1 MKARKSP
8 RQSPSNSPAQ
18 ASYPVPVYLEFVPGG
33 VEYGSKIS
41 SSHDNWKNL
50 SFVAH
55 DPLIRKALTCDKTL
69 HRYAVQAQVRSTVSE
84 NADPKFA
91 VEKLPIRLPSLS
103 VLAEAAFG
111 SLTGVHSSSVRKWA
125 DAMVMAYMKD
135 DEESLDSIM
144 QMSDRELIDSHQSM
158 MGSIPKSIPNKSQPN
173 SPAHQS
179 DLVTMLKS
187 MHKEYTART
196 ANASEMN
203 HPIRPCGYVFR
214 RGDIAWNC
222 RTCQYDSTCVLCD
235 KCFHNSDHEGH
246 EVYFHRTSPGGCC
259 DCGDIEAW
267 KSEGCCPLHR
277 PKESKSDSQMD
288 DHLSKLIS
296 ENLDNDVFE
305 AFKASLRGR
314 ADGELYVQN
323 FLSPKLAA
331 ALGVVIGAA
340 IQTIVSAVDGSG
352 IGADIVQWKRRWAD
366 QIRKITDRRAFDEE
380 YVLSTK
386 KSSASTIGEAIQ
398 LPFPARFNLHLRLHN
413 DDVHTYDEVIEA
425 LYSGPRFPPRSF
437 SADEK
442 MNETDTSNGLVNDI
456 EEATTLTHGVDQDGQ
471 VLVKRYETMEGAIA
485 GFNRL
490 KEKGLHCSVV
500 STPQLELETRARVLL
515 TWLSDISEAHPAVAA
530 LIVHALVDVTEGSDL
545 FGGTT
550 VWNHSKII
558 PPWSFSQDY
567 LASSRLI
574 SPEEVKD
581 TDDDDVFGWR
591 YRLDVFPPHLESS
604 YLNREECRQ
613 LHTLGFSTVSDLSSS
628 KKGVDFEFYS
638 KVPYILQNERYRKS
652 PHSLWGVMPSPF
664 TTPKKYVHPVLF
676 RDGTNHEDSY
686 HLMDR
691 LIVLDTDLRKHQ
703 EADTLIT
710 SRCTHQLL
718 GLYMIS
724 GVGLVDADGDEDG
737 GSSMKPTA
745 DEWRQ
750 LLSVSSYRSPVS
762 PLLLLLLLDP
772 YPTKQLRGTIH
783 QLFLSLLVDSRM
795 RSKFAASLGG
805 IAYRPLTTLFC
816 AGVGTENDTP
826 LTFTVQIFTAGSIVR
841 ALCNLK
847 ALQKLLCN
855 DNLSAQ
861 NDDIGVRDVFCL
873 PIAHNIVRCVHSNLL
888 GACKEVRMA
897 LKNTASANWTES
909 GDSAL
914 SKDLVFEA
922 GELPL
927 STLLPA
933 APDDGFLDRRSIKH
947 KRMSHLLRDLEYVLE
962 TPGTAMRLLVPLG
975 DEMPTTVDFAS
986 VWSRLLRLG
995 QGIDPQKRK
1004 TGGGHVEY
1012 EQLRWLEAFS
1022 LSLHFSGAR
1031 DNLAESLPNSAPGS
1045 TGPTWKFIQ
1054 DAMGNLFISLLREIK
1069 WWLYREA
1076 TLTTGLPGSSKLLAD
1091 GQLEVLQRST
1101 LHVSSTTIRNAV
1113 VTMEEKTKTPA
1124 LSCATQTKMTESHLD
1139 IIESA
1144 MRIEESQHRLS
1155 GSGRGAIMG
1164 DWLRVPHS
1172 PHAGDSFSFHLPLH
1186 RSFARN
1192 IRSLCALSIPED
1204 LRTDSPFTW
1213 WQIPVLD
1220 DVSMSAVGDM
1230 FDHPLCHV
1238 LRPTL
1243 RSSNCKITWTSGPE
1257 CTSEEAK
1264 SRRARS
1270 KAISAAIASA
1280 KVIHSL
1286 CDHPLR
1292 CLAAADQISRHLWAR
1307 NGASASGMALNYG
1320 TAPLCK
1326 SFRDLDM
1333 TLVQLSAAGFSV
1345 GLGARRVFSMIL
1357 SRFALEGFLCD
1368 LERKNANMSPTHSE
1382 KSPPSDIWVLPRR
1395 LQDMDHCQVLM
1406 EGLFSLLCVIV
1417 TELPH
1422 PPDFIP
1428 NEHHSM
1434 KALIRRE
1441 LLHAL
1446 ATQNLSYS
1454 KAMEAASIAVSRR
1467 DEHATSSEG
1476 DATFKTAFE
1485 VVLNEISL
1493 KKSQVSKA
1501 PIYQL
1506 KAEVSDEYDPTFYH
1520 LKRSDHQHA
1529 MDNIA
1534 KLRKQKSSKTKYTG
1548 SCFPLVLPPSPAH
1561 PRFLPA
1567 RLILHL
1573 PAIDAAIRRAL
1584 IYVITGGN
1592 WIPPSGPDVKV
1603 DEVMSYLDV
1612 PSASSDIGDHNRG
1625 VRSYTRRKVTQ
1636 DDKDKP
1642 FSAQTVKDS
1651 SVSFLEVLQLL
1662 TLQVHTLEECA
1673 LLHQTHPQLD
1683 FENKSISSSLSIN
1696 SYLCR
1701 LIHVPAGISDTWAF
1715 LPYPE
1720 GPLKSQGSGANKAS
1734 ILGLLIAL
1742 YEHRAE
1748 HGSGS
1753 MKEEGRNDED
1763 HGGARYL
1770 VADGLKW
1777 LLRFVNSVIDGAQSI
1792 SEACQSATEGTP
1804 IREKS
1809 GMNSTSWIIDDHLG
1823 ESIRGMLADLP
1834 NLWPMEEE
1842 VTSKDVDKQ
1851 SEKSREA
1858 RKAAQMRIMEK
1869 MKKQQESFAATI
1881 DDKHDNKYRVDR
1893 EESELCIICRCDDE
1907 DGESNGPLG
1916 YLGHIQRSRALQLRS
1931 HIECINRSHPLVTS
1945 YRVVGDKGC
1954 QIRKSISLDSAP
1966 IACIPSGCIVEAVN
1980 CESEQNYDLQT
1991 RRILVRY
1998 RSSTDAVEG
2007 WASVRSSQGYVI
2019 LSPLVNICYNNTR
2032 WGSTRPFIRQCGHAA
2047 HLGCVE
2053 THVASIHQ
2061 KSQSD
2066 TPYDG
2071 RFAADIDDGEFLC
2084 PLCKQLCNVVIPS
2097 ETVHEFKNKVAPI
2110 ENKAALLSSDSLLGN
2125 MSRIR
2130 RLMIS
2135 TNYFENPDKAAVGA
2149 VKQFGNYLEHSMQ
2162 VFSWDPQQKRKKRIQ
2177 ESWHSALRN
2186 WDFKEDE
2193 DDKLFSMPSASSD
2206 PFIADI
2212 LRLLRQQHIAWS
2224 AAGYTA
2230 ASAEASSRGIKR
2242 QGFDP
2247 STDDPWADFDENSK
2261 DSNLALLELRRTI
2274 VAASSLYKVL
2284 CREIHDKLG
2293 PRSSKPQIPSIVGS
2307 LLFNILDGEFWSV
2320 DPHLNQTAFDQ
2331 WNVLSAL
2338 RASLPCHVS
2347 KDETLSLRQEARATA
2362 SQIWAIKAL
2371 SPSFK
2376 SEGKNV
2382 STSPPPPPLCV
2393 RHAEGNEKLL
2403 SPWGTLDPCGA
2414 FEHALLP
2421 FRPAVANTVLYIP
2434 LLAWDL
2440 STFSGAIFS
2449 TLLACDTVSSFD
2461 VINAAKIILVA
2472 RMIQALVSFD
2482 GSNLDDNNLS
2492 WTSDSEINQGKEQKS
2507 IVDLFNYCQKK
2518 LGRHDFKPL
2527 EYRDGD
2533 ELGLLR
2539 HISSSILP
2547 LSRSLV
2553 LLLRASMS
2561 FLRQHDNH
2569 IANEVD
2575 SFLESD
2581 ETMYIEDGFYFIQ
2594 NLGCPLPSDLVLCMN
2609 DSVNNSEGT
2618 WMSLI
2623 DRWVDAVVS
2632 FDTYHGSQ
2640 GSHLDFNMSTK
2651 TFVPKE
2657 VIHDQPILVDHSSV
2671 QLMVEAT
2678 EEGME
2683 VGVNYF
2689 ENFHDEAM
2697 DEDSFDDLED
2707 DDDDDDDDD
2716 DEVSDDS
2723 IPLNN
2728 DNIMIRFGAINP
2740 IDSALDI
2747 NADESDDEE
2756 MEDVE
2761 GDDDLDFDYGMEMV
2775 AHDPPSLEVQNEES
2789 SYGANQ
2795 YSWDKEDI
2803 AASDQ
2808 YFANVSSSAI
2818 IPYQPSFLGHKA
2830 PGPGPRGG
2838 VLDFKKAANIMK
2850 DLSHLALVHRPI
2862 GSYQGSG
2869 LIRLPKSFVEL
2880 YSLVNR
2886 MKSGGQNKIIDD
2898 GDDNSGSETA
2908 ICLVTGAIIRAG
2920 TSRRSYSRRSRSPGS
2935 CTLHARN
2942 IGSGTGIFFLLQKC
2956 TVLLVHNKKSAYSSS
2971 IYVDANGEEDPGL
2984 ARGRPL
2990 FLKEE
2995 RYAAL
3000 ADLWRQHRIPGEVSQ
3015 IRSTSDRVIR
3025 DSWY

>member
-8 RQSPSNSPAQ
+8 RNASSNAPAAQ
-18 ASYPVPVYLEFVPGG
+18 ASYPLPVYLEFVPGG
-33 VEYGSKIS
+33 VEYGSKTS
-41 SSHDNWKNL
+41 SSSQDHWKTLN
-50 SFVAH
+50 FVAH
-55 DPLIRKALTCDKTL
+55 DSLIRKALVCDKTL
-69 HRYAVQAQVRSTVSE
+69 HRYAVQAKVRSAVFE
-84 NADPKFA
+84 NADPKIA

-103 VLAEAAFG
+103 ILAEAAFG
-111 SLTGVHSSSVRKWA
+111 SLTGVHSSSVRQWA

-135 DEESLDSIM
+135 DDESLDSIM
-144 QMSDRELIDSHQSM
+144 QMSDKELIDSHQSM
-158 MGSIPKSIPNKSQPN
+158 VDSIPTSSPTKSQPS
-173 SPAHQS
+173 SPVQQP
-179 DLVTMLKS
+179 DLVTALKS
-187 MHKEYTART
+187 LHKEYTSGT
-196 ANASEMN
+196 ASASEMN

-246 EVYFHRTSPGGCC
+246 DVYFHRTSPGGCC
-259 DCGDIEAW
+259 DCGDVEAW

-277 PKESKSDSQMD
+277 PREIKSNSKIDDDISKS
-288 DHLSKLIS
+288 IS
-296 ENLDNDVFE
+296 ENLDDDVFE

-323 FLSPKLAA
+323 SLHPKLAA

-366 QIRKITDRRAFDEE
+366 QIRKITDGRAFDEE
-380 YVLSTK
+380 YALATK
-386 KSSASTIGEAIQ
+386 KSSASTIAEAMQ

-442 MNETDTSNGLVNDI
+442 TNETDTSHGLVNDI
-456 EEATTLTHGVDQDGQ
+456 EEATNLTHGVDQDGQ
-471 VLVKRYETMEGAIA
+471 VLVKRYETMDGAIA

-500 STPQLELETRARVLL
+500 STPQLELETRARILL
-515 TWLSDISEAHPAVAA
+515 TWLSDISEAHPAVSA
-530 LIVHALVDVTEGSDL
+530 LIVHGLVDVTEGSDL
-545 FGGTT
+545 FGGAT
-550 VWNHSKII
+550 VWNNSKII

-567 LASSRLI
+567 LAVSKQVSQD
-574 SPEEVKD
+574 EKVD
-581 TDDDDVFGWR
+581 TGVDVFGWR
-591 YRLDVFPPHLESS
+591 RRLDVFPPHLESS
-604 YLNREECRQ
+604 YLTREECRQ
-613 LHTLGFSTVSDLSSS
+613 LHTIGFSTVSDLSSQ
-628 KKGVDFEFYS
+628 KKGADLDFYS

-664 TTPKKYVHPVLF
+664 TTPKKYVHPALF

-710 SRCTHQLL
+710 SRFPHQLL

-724 GVGLVDADGDEDG
+724 GVGLVDVDGDEDG
-737 GSSMKPTA
+737 GSSVKPTA

-750 LLSVSSYRSPVS
+750 LLSVSSYRAPIS

-772 YPTKQLRGTIH
+772 YPTKQLRVTIH

-847 ALQKLLCN
+847 ASQKLLCN
-855 DNLSAQ
+855 DSLCAQ

-873 PIAHNIVRCVHSNLL
+873 PLAHNIARCVHSNLL

-897 LKNTASANWTES
+897 LKNSASANWN
-909 GDSAL
+909 DSSNAAL

-922 GELPL
+922 GEPPL

-947 KRMSHLLRDLEYVLE
+947 KRLSHLLRDLEYVLE

-975 DEMPTTVDFAS
+975 DEIPTTVDFAS

-995 QGIDPQKRK
+995 QGVDPQKRK

-1031 DNLAESLPNSAPGS
+1031 DNLADSLPNCTPGS
-1045 TGPTWKFIQ
+1045 ISPPLKNIQ
-1054 DAMGNLFISLLREIK
+1054 DAMGNLFVSLLREIK

-1076 TLTTGLPGSSKLLAD
+1076 ILTTGLPSTSRLLAD

-1101 LHVSSTTIRNAV
+1101 LHVSSTTIRNAG

-1124 LSCATQTKMTESHLD
+1124 LSCAIHTKMTESHLN

-1192 IRSLCALSIPED
+1192 IRSFCSLSVPED
-1204 LRTDSPFTW
+1204 LRAEAPFTW

-1220 DVSMSAVGDM
+1220 DVSMNAIGDM
-1230 FDHPLCHV
+1230 FDHPLCTI

-1243 RSSNCKITWTSGPE
+1243 RSANCKITWTSGPE

-1264 SRRARS
+1264 ARRARS

-1280 KVIHSL
+1280 KVTHSL

-1307 NGASASGMALNYG
+1307 NGASAGGMALNYG

-1333 TLVQLSAAGFSV
+1333 TLVQLSTAGFSV
-1345 GLGARRVFSMIL
+1345 GLGARRVFSLIL
-1357 SRFALEGFLCD
+1357 SRFTLDGFLCD
-1368 LERKNANMSPTHSE
+1368 LERKNTNTSPTHSE
-1382 KSPPSDIWVLPRR
+1382 KTQPSDIWVLPRR

-1406 EGLFSLLCVIV
+1406 EGLFSTLCALV

-1422 PPDFIP
+1422 PPEFVP
-1428 NEHHSM
+1428 NENHSM
-1434 KALIRRE
+1434 KTLIRRE

-1454 KAMEAASIAVSRR
+1454 KAMEAASIAVSRK

-1485 VVLNEISL
+1485 IVLNEISL
-1493 KKSQVSKA
+1493 KKSQASKA

-1506 KAEVSDEYDPTFYH
+1506 KAEVSDEYDPSFFH

-1534 KLRKQKSSKTKYTG
+1534 KLRKQKLSKNNDSG
-1548 SCFPLVLPPSPAH
+1548 QSFPLVIPPPPAH
-1561 PRFLPA
+1561 PRFLPS
-1567 RLILHL
+1567 RLILHI
-1573 PAIDAAIRRAL
+1573 PALDAAIRRAL
-1584 IYVITGGN
+1584 IFVLTGGK
-1592 WIPPSGPDVKV
+1592 WIPPSAPDE
-1603 DEVMSYLDV
+1603 DISFPEL
-1612 PSASSDIGDHNRG
+1612 PSASSDVAVHSRG
-1625 VRSYTRRKVTQ
+1625 VRSYTRRKATQ
-1636 DDKDKP
+1636 DDKQEKP

-1651 SVSFLEVLQLL
+1651 SISFLEVLQLL

-1683 FENKSISSSLSIN
+1683 FENKSISSSISIN

-1701 LIHVPAGISDTWAF
+1701 LIFVPAGINDTWAF
-1715 LPYPE
+1715 LPYPD
-1720 GPLKSQGSGANKAS
+1720 GPLKSQGSGMNKAS

-1748 HGSGS
+1748 HGSGN
-1753 MKEEGRNDED
+1753 MNEDGRNDED

-1777 LLRFVNSVIDGAQSI
+1777 LLRFVSSIVDGAHSI
-1792 SEACQSATEGTP
+1792 SEACKSATEGTHAKKKP
-1804 IREKS
+1804 GINGS
-1809 GMNSTSWIIDDHLG
+1809 SWIIEDHLA
-1823 ESIRGMLADLP
+1823 ESIRGMLANLP
-1834 NLWPMEEE
+1834 DLWPTEEE
-1842 VTSKDVDKQ
+1842 VKSKNIDEQ

-1858 RKAAQMRIMEK
+1858 MKAAQMRILEK
-1869 MKKQQESFAATI
+1869 MKRQQESFAATI
-1881 DDKHDNKYRVDR
+1881 QDEKENSSRVDR

-1916 YLGHIQRSRALQLRS
+1916 YLGHIQRSRTLQLRS
-1931 HIECINRSHPLVTS
+1931 HIECINPKHPVVTS
-1945 YRVVGDKGC
+1945 FRVVGDKGC
-1954 QIRKSISLDSAP
+1954 QIRKSISLDSPP
-1966 IACIPSGCIVEAVN
+1966 IACIPSGCIVEAVHS
-1980 CESEQNYDLQT
+1980 ESEQHFDLQT

-1998 RSSTDAVEG
+1998 RSATDVVEG

-2084 PLCKQLCNVVIPS
+2084 PLCKQLCNVVVPS
-2097 ETVHEFKNKVAPI
+2097 EAVNEFKTNVASTTGKTVGLGS
-2110 ENKAALLSSDSLLGN
+2110 ETLSEN

-2130 RLMIS
+2130 QLLIS
-2135 TNYFENPDKAAVGA
+2135 TNYIEENDKASAKA
-2149 VKQFGNYLEHSMQ
+2149 IKQFGNYLEHSMQ
-2162 VFSWDPQQKRKKRIQ
+2162 VFSWDPQQKRKKRVQ
-2177 ESWHSALRN
+2177 EGWHKAIRN

-2193 DDKLFSMPSASSD
+2193 NDNLFSNIPGVSSD
-2206 PFIADI
+2206 PLIADI
-2212 LRLLRQQHIAWS
+2212 LRLLRQQHIAWA

-2247 STDDPWADFDENSK
+2247 CSDDPWADFDEDSK
-2261 DSNLALLELRRTI
+2261 DSNPALLELRRTI

-2293 PRSSKPQIPSIVGS
+2293 PRSNESQIPSIVGS
-2307 LLFNILDGEFWSV
+2307 LLFNILNGTFWSV
-2320 DPHLNQTAFDQ
+2320 DPNLDQTSFDQ
-2331 WNVLSAL
+2331 WNVLSTL
-2338 RASLPCHVS
+2338 LASNPCHVS

-2362 SQIWAIKAL
+2362 SQIWAIKGH
-2371 SPSFK
+2371 SPLFNPEEEK
-2376 SEGKNV
+2376 D
-2382 STSPPPPPLCV
+2382 STSLPPPPLCI
-2393 RHAEGNEKLL
+2393 RHANGKEKLQAH
-2403 SPWGTLDPCGA
+2403 WGTLNPCSA
-2414 FEHALLP
+2414 FDNSLLP
-2421 FRPAVANTVLYIP
+2421 FRPAVASTVLYIP
-2434 LLAWDL
+2434 LLTWDL
-2440 STFSGAIFS
+2440 SSLSGAIFS
-2449 TLLACDTVSSFD
+2449 VLLACDTVDSFD

-2482 GSNLDDNNLS
+2482 ISNMEDDHSS
-2492 WTSDSEINQGKEQKS
+2492 WAPDSDINQGTEQKS

-2518 LGRHDFKPL
+2518 IGRPDFKPL

-2533 ELGLLR
+2533 QLGLLG

-2569 IANEVD
+2569 IPNEID
-2575 SFLESD
+2575 LFLESD
-2581 ETMYIEDGFYFIQ
+2581 ETMYIEDGFHFIQ
-2594 NLGCPLPSDLVLCMN
+2594 NLGCPLPSDLVLCIN
-2609 DSVNNSEGT
+2609 DSQNHHDGT
-2618 WMSLI
+2618 WIGLI
-2623 DRWVDAVVS
+2623 DRWIDAAVTL
-2632 FDTYHGSQ
+2632 DTYQGSQ
-2640 GSHLDFNMSTK
+2640 GSHLEFNITTK

-2657 VIHDQPILVDHSSV
+2657 VIHDEPIVVDRPSV
-2671 QLMVEAT
+2671 QVMVEAT

-2683 VGVNYF
+2683 IGVDYF
-2689 ENFHDEAM
+2689 EHFHDEAM
-2697 DEDSFDDLED
+2697 DEDSVDDMEED
-2707 DDDDDDDDD
+2707 DEEEIDGED
-2716 DEVSDDS
+2716 SDDA
-2723 IPLNN
+2723 ILLND
-2728 DNIMIRFGAINP
+2728 DNVMIRFGAINA
-2740 IDSALDI
+2740 IDSALDM

-2761 GDDDLDFDYGMEMV
+2761 ADGDLDFDYGMEMI
-2775 AHDPPSLEVQNEES
+2775 AHDPPSLEVQNDES
-2789 SYGANQ
+2789 SYGAKQ
-2795 YSWDKEDI
+2795 YSWDKQVI
-2803 AASDQ
+2803 AVSDQ

-2818 IPYQPSFLGHKA
+2818 IPYQPSFFGHKA

-2838 VLDFKKAANIMK
+2838 VLDVKKAANIMK
-2850 DLSHLALVHRPI
+2850 DLSHLGLVHRPV
-2862 GSYQGSG
+2862 GTYQGSG

-2886 MKSGGQNKIIDD
+2886 LKSGGQIKSLDD
-2898 GDDNSGSETA
+2898 GDDNSGGETA

-2920 TSRRSYSRRSRSPGS
+2920 TSRRSYNRRSRSPGA

-2942 IGSGTGIFFLLQKC
+2942 VGSGTGIFFLLQKC
-2956 TVLLVHNKKSAYSSS
+2956 TVLLVHNKKSAYSYS
-2971 IYVDANGEEDPGL
+2971 IYVDANGEEDQGL

-3000 ADLWRQHRIPGEVSQ
+3000 ADLWRQHKIPGEVSQ

>member
-8 RQSPSNSPAQ
+8 RNTSSNGPGQ

-33 VEYGSKIS
+33 VEYGSKVSS
-41 SSHDNWKNL
+41 SSHENWNHL
-50 SFVAH
+50 NFVAH
-55 DPLIRKALTCDKTL
+55 DSLIRKALACDKTL
-69 HRYAVQAQVRSTVSE
+69 HRYAVQAQVHAAVSG
-84 NADPKFA
+84 NSDPKIA
-91 VEKLPIRLPSLS
+91 VDKLPIRLPSLS

-111 SLTGVHSSSVRKWA
+111 CLTGVHSSSVRKWA

-135 DEESLDSIM
+135 DEEDESMETIM
-144 QMSDRELIDSHQSM
+144 QMSDEELIESHQSM
-158 MGSIPKSIPNKSQPN
+158 MESIPKSSPTKSHPG
-173 SPAHQS
+173 SPVQQS

-187 MHKEYTART
+187 IHKEYTSAT
-196 ANASEMN
+196 TDSNEIH

-246 EVYFHRTSPGGCC
+246 DVYFHRTSPGGCC
-259 DCGDIEAW
+259 DCGDTEAW

-277 PKESKSDSQMD
+277 PKNVKVDSKID
-288 DHLSKLIS
+288 DDIAKSIG
-296 ENLDNDVFE
+296 ENLDDDVFE
-305 AFKASLRGR
+305 AFKASIRGR

-323 FLSPKLAA
+323 SLSPKLAA

-340 IQTIVSAVDGSG
+340 IQTIVNAADGSG

-366 QIRKITDRRAFDEE
+366 QIRKITDGRAFDEE
-380 YVLSTK
+380 YALSTQS
-386 KSSASTIGEAIQ
+386 SSAATITEAIS

-425 LYSGPRFPPRSF
+425 MYSGPRFPPRSF

-442 MNETDTSNGLVNDI
+442 TNETDTSHGLVNDI

-500 STPQLELETRARVLL
+500 STPQLELETRARILL
-515 TWLSDISEAHPAVAA
+515 TWLSDISEAHPAVSA
-530 LIVHALVDVTEGSDL
+530 LIVHGLVDVTEGKDL
-545 FGGTT
+545 FGGAT
-550 VWNHSKII
+550 VWTHSKII

-567 LASSRLI
+567 LSSRLT
-574 SPEEVKD
+574 SSDENNN
-581 TDDDDVFGWR
+581 TDKNVFGWR
-591 YRLDVFPPHLESS
+591 LRFDVFLPHLESS
-604 YLNREECRQ
+604 YLTREEFRQ

-628 KKGVDFEFYS
+628 KKGADFDFYS
-638 KVPYILQNERYRKS
+638 NVPYILPNERYRKS
-652 PHSLWGVMPSPF
+652 PHSLWGIMPSPF
-664 TTPKKYVHPVLF
+664 TAPKKYVHPVLF
-676 RDGTNHEDSY
+676 RGGANHEDSY

-710 SRCTHQLL
+710 NRFTHQLL

-724 GVGLVDADGDEDG
+724 GVGLVDVDGDEDG
-737 GSSMKPTA
+737 GSMMKPTA
-745 DEWRQ
+745 DEWKQ

-772 YPTKQLRGTIH
+772 YPTKQLRVTIH
-783 QLFLSLLVDSRM
+783 QLFLSLLIDSRM

-847 ALQKLLCN
+847 ASQKLLCN
-855 DNLSAQ
+855 DSLCYQ
-861 NDDIGVRDVFCL
+861 NDDSGVRDVFCL
-873 PIAHNIVRCVHSNLL
+873 PLAHNIARCVHSNIL

-897 LKNTASANWTES
+897 LKNTSSTNWN
-909 GDSAL
+909 DSSNSSL
-914 SKDLVFEA
+914 LKDLVFEA
-922 GELPL
+922 GEPPL

-975 DEMPTTVDFAS
+975 DEIPTTVHFAS

-1031 DNLAESLPNSAPGS
+1031 DNLAESLPNCSPGS
-1045 TGPTWKFIQ
+1045 PSPKLKNIQ
-1054 DAMGNLFISLLREIK
+1054 DAIGNLFVSLLREIK
-1069 WWLYREA
+1069 WWLYREGILSTVTPA
-1076 TLTTGLPGSSKLLAD
+1076 NSRLLAD

-1101 LHVSSTTIRNAV
+1101 LHVSSTTIRNAG
-1113 VTMEEKTKTPA
+1113 VTMEKRTKTPA
-1124 LSCATQTKMTESHLD
+1124 LSCATQTKMTESHLN

-1192 IRSLCALSIPED
+1192 IRSFCALSVPED
-1204 LRTDSPFTW
+1204 LRTESPFTW

-1220 DVSMSAVGDM
+1220 DVSGNAVGDM
-1230 FDHPLCHV
+1230 FDHPLCTL

-1243 RSSNCKITWTSGPE
+1243 RSANCKITWTSGPE

-1307 NGASASGMALNYG
+1307 NGASAGGMALNYG

-1368 LERKNANMSPTHSE
+1368 LERKSTNMSPTHSE
-1382 KSPPSDIWVLPRR
+1382 QSKPSEMWVLPRR

-1406 EGLFSLLCVIV
+1406 EGFFSSLCVIV
-1417 TELPH
+1417 TELPP
-1422 PPDFIP
+1422 PPDFFP
-1428 NEHHSM
+1428 NENCSM
-1434 KALIRRE
+1434 KKLIRRE

-1454 KAMEAASIAVSRR
+1454 KAMEAASIAVSRK

-1476 DATFKTAFE
+1476 DATFKTVFE
-1485 VVLNEISL
+1485 AVLNEISL
-1493 KKSQVSKA
+1493 KKSQASKA
-1501 PIYQL
+1501 PMYQL
-1506 KAEVSDEYDPTFYH
+1506 KADVSDEYDPSFYH

-1534 KLRKQKSSKTKYTG
+1534 NLRKQKLSKTNDTG
-1548 SCFPLVLPPSPAH
+1548 PCFPIVIPPPPAH

-1573 PAIDAAIRRAL
+1573 PALDAAIRRSL
-1584 IYVITGGN
+1584 IFVLTGGK
-1592 WIPPSGPDVKV
+1592 WIPPSGPD
-1603 DEVMSYLDV
+1603 DDISLLEV
-1612 PSASSDIGDHNRG
+1612 PSASSDIADHSRG
-1625 VRSYTRRKVTQ
+1625 VRSYSRRKVTQ
-1636 DDKDKP
+1636 DDTEKP
-1642 FSAQTVKDS
+1642 FSAQTIKDS
-1651 SVSFLEVLQLL
+1651 SISFLEVLQLL

-1673 LLHQTHPQLD
+1673 LLHQTHLQLD
-1683 FENKSISSSLSIN
+1683 FENKSTASSISIY

-1701 LIHVPAGISDTWAF
+1701 LIHVPAGVTDTWAF
-1715 LPYPE
+1715 LPYPD
-1720 GPLKSQGSGANKAS
+1720 GPLKSQGSGMNKAS

-1748 HGSGS
+1748 HGSS
-1753 MKEEGRNDED
+1753 NTKEEGRNDED

-1770 VADGLKW
+1770 ADDGLKW
-1777 LLRFVNSVIDGAQSI
+1777 LLRFVSSIVDGAESI
-1792 SEACQSATEGTP
+1792 SEACKSATEGFHV
-1804 IREKS
+1804 RNKAQFHGS
-1809 GMNSTSWIIDDHLG
+1809 SWLIEDSLV
-1823 ESIRGMLADLP
+1823 ETVRGMLANLP
-1834 NLWPMEEE
+1834 HLWPMEEK
-1842 VTSKDVDKQ
+1842 VISKNIDEQ
-1851 SEKSREA
+1851 TEKSREA
-1858 RKAAQMRIMEK
+1858 RKAAQMRILEQ

-1881 DDKHDNKYRVDR
+1881 QDENTNNCSAVK

-1916 YLGHIQRSRALQLRS
+1916 YLGHVQRSRTLQLRS
-1931 HIECINRSHPLVTS
+1931 QIECIEPAHPIVTS

-1980 CESEQNYDLQT
+1980 CESEQHFDLQT

-1998 RSSTDAVEG
+1998 KSATNTVEG

-2061 KSQSD
+2061 KSQTD

-2071 RFAADIDDGEFLC
+2071 RFAADIEDGEFLC

-2097 ETVHEFKNKVAPI
+2097 EAVNQFKTKVTSIADKSVSLGVDI
-2110 ENKAALLSSDSLLGN
+2110 LSEQI
-2125 MSRIR
+2125 SRIR
-2130 RLMIS
+2130 QLLVS
-2135 TNYFENPDKAAVGA
+2135 TNYIQGNDKAAA
-2149 VKQFGNYLEHSMQ
+2149 NAIKQYGNYLQHSMQ
-2162 VFSWDPQQKRKKRIQ
+2162 VFSWDPQQKRKKRFQ
-2177 ESWHSALRN
+2177 EGWHKAIRN

-2193 DDKLFSMPSASSD
+2193 NDQLFSQVPGSSLD
-2206 PFIADI
+2206 PLISDI
-2212 LRLLRQQHIAWS
+2212 LRLLRQQHIAW
-2224 AAGYTA
+2224 AATGYTA

-2247 STDDPWADFDENSK
+2247 NTDDPWAEFNEDSK
-2261 DSNLALLELRRTI
+2261 DSNPALLELRRTM

-2293 PRSSKPQIPSIVGS
+2293 PQSKESQIPSIVGS
-2307 LLFNILDGEFWSV
+2307 LLSNILNGGFWSV
-2320 DPHLNQTAFDQ
+2320 DPQLNQPSFDE
-2331 WNVLSAL
+2331 WNVLSAFL
-2338 RASLPCHVS
+2338 ASNPCHVS

-2362 SQIWAIKAL
+2362 SQIWAIKGL
-2371 SPSFK
+2371 SPLFNPD
-2376 SEGKNV
+2376 EKNL
-2382 STSPPPPPLCV
+2382 STSLPPPPLCI
-2393 RHAEGNEKLL
+2393 RHAEGKEKLQAH
-2403 SPWGTLDPCGA
+2403 WGTLNPCNA
-2414 FEHALLP
+2414 FDNSLLP
-2421 FRPAVANTVLYIP
+2421 FRPAIASAFLYIP
-2434 LLAWDL
+2434 LLSWDL
-2440 STFSGAIFS
+2440 TTFSGAIFS
-2449 TLLACDTVSSFD
+2449 ALLACDTVNSYD
-2461 VINAAKIILVA
+2461 MVNAAKILLVA
-2472 RMIQALVSFD
+2472 RMVQALVAFD
-2482 GSNLDDNNLS
+2482 YSNTKNDNSS
-2492 WTSDSEINQGKEQKS
+2492 WTSDSDINQDKEEKS
-2507 IVDLFNYCQKK
+2507 IVDLFNYCQSK
-2518 LGRHDFKPL
+2518 LGRPDFKQF

-2533 ELGLLR
+2533 QLGLLG

-2561 FLRQHDNH
+2561 YLRQHGNH
-2569 IANEVD
+2569 ISNDVD
-2575 SFLESD
+2575 SFLEND
-2581 ETMYIEDGFYFIQ
+2581 ETMYIEDGLHFLQ
-2594 NLGCPLPSDLVLCMN
+2594 NLGCPLPSDLILDSN
-2609 DSVNNSEGT
+2609 DSRNNENGT
-2618 WMSLI
+2618 WISLI
-2623 DRWVDAVVS
+2623 DRWIDAAVS
-2632 FDTYHGSQ
+2632 LDTYQGSQ
-2640 GSHLDFNMSTK
+2640 GSHLDFNIDTK

-2657 VIHDQPILVDHSSV
+2657 VIHDQPIVNDRPSV
-2671 QLMVEAT
+2671 QAMVEAT
-2678 EEGME
+2678 DEGME
-2683 VGVNYF
+2683 VGMDFF
-2689 ENFHDEAM
+2689 EHFHDEAM
-2697 DEDSFDDLED
+2697 DEDSDDSMED
-2707 DDDDDDDDD
+2707 DDDG
-2716 DEVSDDS
+2716 DEDSDDA

-2728 DNIMIRFGAINP
+2728 DNIMIRFGEINAV
-2740 IDSALDI
+2740 DSALDI

-2761 GDDDLDFDYGMEMV
+2761 GDGDLDFDYGIEV
-2775 AHDPPSLEVQNEES
+2775 VTHDPPNLEVQNDES
-2789 SYGANQ
+2789 SHGVKQ
-2795 YSWDKEDI
+2795 YSWDTEAV

-2808 YFANVSSSAI
+2808 YYANVSSSAI
-2818 IPYQPSFLGHKA
+2818 IPYQPSFFGHKA

-2850 DLSHLALVHRPI
+2850 DLSHLSLIHRPI

-2886 MKSGGQNKIIDD
+2886 LKNGGQSKSIDD
-2898 GDDNSGSETA
+2898 GDENSGGETA

-2920 TSRRSYSRRSRSPGS
+2920 TSRRTYNRRSRSPGS

-2942 IGSGTGIFFLLQKC
+2942 VGSGTGIFFLLQKC

-2971 IYVDANGEEDPGL
+2971 IYVDANGEEDQGL